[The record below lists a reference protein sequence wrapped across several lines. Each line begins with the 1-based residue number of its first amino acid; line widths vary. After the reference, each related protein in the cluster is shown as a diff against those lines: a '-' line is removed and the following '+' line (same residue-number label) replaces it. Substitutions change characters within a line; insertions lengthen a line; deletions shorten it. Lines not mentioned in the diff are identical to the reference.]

1 MFSRKKKSED
11 ANKASAA
18 KTEVSAGGS
27 APATP
32 DSPMTTA
39 DAPPAS
45 AAPAGPADVPAQ
57 AIDIPPDIPPR
68 FPIFINTNPA
78 INSLSPSG
86 AVVGGSNFTLT
97 VLGSNFGSGSTVEW
111 NQSPRTTTVV
121 SATQLTAAIAA
132 ADLAAVANVTVVVS
146 NQGAAGTAPV
156 LSNGVQFSVIPD
168 ISSIISQLQA
178 ITAIPAN
185 LLAELQ
191 TYLTIQQ
198 SQIDS
203 LTTQVST
210 DQTNAA
216 NLNSQIANLQNQV
229 AQQQTQINTLT
240 AQVQATQAQTA
251 SPLDVAQ
258 SFKSVLDSIQQAA
271 KQAGGVQT
279 TVTNMNVQVKSLVS
293 VQAATATAP
302 ATASLIFPSPT
313 ALPDPQHLST
323 LTFSLGAIPQLSTAG
338 SATPPAPSPVNPTP
352 TPTPP
357 APTPPAPAPPAPA
370 PAPQASAAAASGKA
384 APRGKAAGAAGH

>member
-1 MFSRKKKSED
+1 M
-11 ANKASAA
+11 
-18 KTEVSAGGS
+18 
-27 APATP
+27 
-32 DSPMTTA
+32 
-39 DAPPAS
+39 
-45 AAPAGPADVPAQ
+45 
-57 AIDIPPDIPPR
+57 
-68 FPIFINTNPA
+68 
-78 INSLSPSG
+78 
-86 AVVGGSNFTLT
+86 
-97 VLGSNFGSGSTVEW
+97 EW

-178 ITAIPAN
+178 ITAIPAD

-240 AQVQATQAQTA
+240 LQVQATQAQMA

-258 SFKSVLDSIQQAA
+258 SFKSVLDSIQQTA
-271 KQAGGVQT
+271 KLAGGVQT

-338 SATPPAPSPVNPTP
+338 SAPPPAPSPVNPTP
-352 TPTPP
+352 APPTPT
-357 APTPPAPAPPAPA
+357 PAPPAQRHA
-370 PAPQASAAAASGKA
+370 VQASAASVSGKA
-384 APRGKAAGAAGH
+384 ASTGKAAGAAGD